1 MEGPL
6 GTAPLAHGVQISDQ
20 GRVGVVDLQDDLF
33 RHFAV
38 GRASFLSRFRRLLDA
53 YCQGPDYH
61 MLYGLGDLFAL
72 GPGRA
77 HAKNFKDFFGRLLGA
92 DIKIFA
98 HVLHHPQCGAFL
110 SGAKFGSVKAA
121 CARSTGC
128 WKNPQ
133 ANSPR

>member
-1 MEGPL
+1 MEGPR
-6 GTAPLAHGVQISDQ
+6 GTAPLAHGGQISDQ
-20 GRVGVVDLQDDLF
+20 DRVGVVDLLDDLF

-38 GRASFLSRFRRLLDA
+38 GRANFHSRFRRMLDA
-53 YCQGPDYH
+53 YIQGLDYH
-61 MLYGLGDLFAL
+61 VLYGLGDLIAL
-72 GPGRA
+72 GPDGA

-98 HVLHHPQCGAFL
+98 HVLHRAQCGAFL

-121 CARSTGC
+121 CAHSTGC
-128 WKNPQ
+128 WKIPQ